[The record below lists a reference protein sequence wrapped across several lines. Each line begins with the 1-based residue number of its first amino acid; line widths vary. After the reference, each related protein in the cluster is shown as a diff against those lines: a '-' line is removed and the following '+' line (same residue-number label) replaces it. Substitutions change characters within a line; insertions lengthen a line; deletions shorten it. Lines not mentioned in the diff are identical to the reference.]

1 VFIFISKHIITDE
14 IKSFL
19 KVICIFKIAFKLKET
34 DMKSI
39 FRILV
44 VMATVALVTSCST
57 ENQSETESL
66 YETQG
71 VDLSKIKRPG
81 CENGC

>member
-1 VFIFISKHIITDE
+1 
-14 IKSFL
+14 
-19 KVICIFKIAFKLKET
+19 
-34 DMKSI
+34 MKSI
-39 FRILV
+39 FRILAV
-44 VMATVALVTSCST
+44 VAAVVFMTACSV

>member
-1 VFIFISKHIITDE
+1 
-14 IKSFL
+14 
-19 KVICIFKIAFKLKET
+19 
-34 DMKSI
+34 MKSI
-39 FRILV
+39 FKILV

>member
-1 VFIFISKHIITDE
+1 
-14 IKSFL
+14 
-19 KVICIFKIAFKLKET
+19 
-34 DMKSI
+34 MKSI

-71 VDLSKIKRPG
+71 VDLSNVKRPG

>member
-39 FRILV
+39 FKILV

-57 ENQSETESL
+57 ESQSETESL
-66 YETQG
+66 YETEG
-71 VDLSKIKRPG
+71 TDITKIRRPG
-81 CENGC
+81 NGQG